1 MSNQST
7 RDREAL
13 KKKLLSNGYS
23 EQSAS
28 YLTNTYFLRGIENSW
43 EKKTKRLIKSLKLH
57 I

>member
-13 KKKLLSNGYS
+13 RKKLLENKYS
-23 EQSAS
+23 EESAS
-28 YLTNTYFLRGIENSW
+28 YITNTYFLRGIEKHW

-57 I
+57 V